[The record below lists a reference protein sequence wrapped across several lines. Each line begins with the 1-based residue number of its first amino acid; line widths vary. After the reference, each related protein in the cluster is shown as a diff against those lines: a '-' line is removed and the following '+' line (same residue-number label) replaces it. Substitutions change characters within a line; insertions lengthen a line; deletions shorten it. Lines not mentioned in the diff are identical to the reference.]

1 MTLNTIKMTNILIT
15 GANGQL
21 GHEMRNVLA
30 KEQRFNAIFTDVAG
44 DDITLLDITD
54 EEAVERMVA
63 DNKIAIIVNCAAYT
77 AVDAAEDNEP
87 LAARLNGYAVGIL
100 ARVAK
105 RHGARMVH
113 ISTDYVFD
121 GNGCVPYTENMP
133 TNPQSAYGRTKL
145 DGERLLQDILGDNAV
160 ILRTAWLYSPY
171 GKNFVKTMLAL
182 GKDKPALKVVFDQ
195 VGSPTCARDLA
206 RAIITVM
213 SANEWHGGIYH
224 YSNEGVISWYDF
236 TKAIHLLAGITT
248 CDVQPCHS
256 DEFPAKAHRPAYSVL
271 DKTKFK
277 STFDVTVPYWL
288 DSLQDTLVELGIS
301 GKSNRT

>member
-1 MTLNTIKMTNILIT
+1 MQATQILIT
-15 GANGQL
+15 GASGQL
-21 GHEMRNVLA
+21 GHEMRNVLTGD
-30 KEQRFNAIFTDVAG
+30 QRSHAIYTDVAG
-44 DDITLLDITD
+44 DDVTLLDITD
-54 EEAVERMVA
+54 EAAVDQLVA
-63 DNKIAIIVNCAAYT
+63 GEEISVIVNCAAYT

-87 LAARLNGYAVGIL
+87 QATILNAEAVGIL

-121 GNGCVPYTENMP
+121 GNACIPYTEDMP

-145 DGERLLQDILGDNAV
+145 AGERVLVDTLGDDAV

-206 RAIITVM
+206 SAVVTVI
-213 SANEWHGGIYH
+213 SADQWHGGVYH
-224 YSNEGVISWYDF
+224 FSNEGVISWYDF
-236 TKAIHLLAGITT
+236 TIAIHRLAGITT

-277 STFDVTVPYWL
+277 STFGVTVPYWL
-288 DSLQDTLVELGIS
+288 DSLESTLKQL
-301 GKSNRT
+301 

>member
-1 MTLNTIKMTNILIT
+1 MDIIRILIT

-30 KEQRFNAIFTDVAG
+30 GDQRFEAIYTDVTG
-44 DDITLLDITD
+44 DDVTLLDITD
-54 EEAVERMVA
+54 EAAVEQMVGR
-63 DNKIAIIVNCAAYT
+63 NAIQVIVNCVAYT
-77 AVDAAEDNEP
+77 AVDAAEDDETT
-87 LAARLNGYAVGIL
+87 AARLNADAVGIL

-113 ISTDYVFD
+113 VSTDYVFD
-121 GNGCVPYTENMP
+121 GNACIPYTEDMP
-133 TNPQSAYGRTKL
+133 TCPQSAYGRTKL
-145 DGERLLQDILGDNAV
+145 DGERLLIDTLGDDAI

-171 GKNFVKTMLAL
+171 GKNFVKTMLTL
-182 GKDKPALKVVFDQ
+182 GRTKPALKVVFDQ

-206 RAIITVM
+206 RAIVTAVT
-213 SANEWHGGIYH
+213 AGEWHPGIYH

-236 TKAIHLLAGITT
+236 ALAIHRLAGITD

-271 DKTKFK
+271 DKTRFK
-277 STFDVTVPYWL
+277 TTFGVTVPYWL
-288 DSLQDTLVELGIS
+288 DSLEDTLKQL
-301 GKSNRT
+301 

>member
-1 MTLNTIKMTNILIT
+1 MEITNILIT

-30 KEQRFNAIFTDVAG
+30 GDQRFNAFYTDVAG
-44 DDITLLDITD
+44 DNVVMLDITD
-54 EEAVERMVA
+54 EAVVEKFVVL
-63 DNKIAIIVNCAAYT
+63 NGINIIVNCAAYT

-87 LAARLNGYAVGIL
+87 LAARLNADAVGIL

-105 RHGARMVH
+105 RHGARMIH

-121 GNGCVPYTENMP
+121 GQGCVPYTEDMP

-145 DGERLLQDILGDNAV
+145 NGEHLLLDTLGEDAV

-195 VGSPTCARDLA
+195 VGTPTCARDLA
-206 RAIITVM
+206 RAIVTVIT
-213 SANEWHGGIYH
+213 ADAWHPGIYH
-224 YSNEGVISWYDF
+224 FSNEGVISWYDF
-236 TKAIHLLAGITT
+236 TLAIHRLAGITT

-277 STFDVTVPYWL
+277 TTFNVQVPYWL
-288 DSLQDTLVELGIS
+288 DSLKDTLNSI
-301 GKSNRT
+301 NY

>member
-1 MTLNTIKMTNILIT
+1 METTNILIT

-30 KEQRFNAIFTDVAG
+30 GDSRFNTVYTDVAG
-44 DDITLLDITD
+44 DDIVTLDITD
-54 EEAVERMVA
+54 EKAVERMVA
-63 DNKIAIIVNCAAYT
+63 DHAINVIVNCAAYT
-77 AVDAAEDNEP
+77 AVDAAEDNEQ
-87 LAARLNGYAVGIL
+87 LAALLNADAVGIL
-100 ARVAK
+100 ARTAK
-105 RHGARMVH
+105 RHGARMIHV
-113 ISTDYVFD
+113 STDYVFD
-121 GNGCVPYTENMP
+121 GKSNIPYTEEMP
-133 TNPQSAYGRTKL
+133 TCPQSAYGRTKL
-145 DGERLLQDILGDNAV
+145 DGERQLLEALGDDAV

-206 RAIITVM
+206 NAIVTVI
-213 SANEWHGGIYH
+213 SADTWHGGIYH
-224 YSNEGVISWYDF
+224 FSNEGVISWYDF
-236 TKAIHLLAGITT
+236 TKAIHRLAGITT

-277 STFDVTVPYWL
+277 TTFGVTIPYWL
-288 DSLQDTLVELGIS
+288 DSLAATLKHL
-301 GKSNRT
+301 

>member
-1 MTLNTIKMTNILIT
+1 MEVTNILIT

-30 KEQRFNAIFTDVAG
+30 DDQRFNAIFTDVAG
-44 DDITLLDITD
+44 DNITMLDITD
-54 EEAVERMVA
+54 EAAVERMVA
-63 DNKIAIIVNCAAYT
+63 DNGIAIIVNCVAYT
-77 AVDAAEDNEP
+77 AVDAAEDNE
-87 LAARLNGYAVGIL
+87 AQASRLNAEAVGIL
-100 ARVAK
+100 AQVAK

-121 GNGCVPYTENMP
+121 GQGCTPYTEEMA

-145 DGERLLQDILGDNAV
+145 DGERLLLDTLSDDAV

-171 GKNFVKTMLAL
+171 GKNFVKTMLTL

-195 VGSPTCARDLA
+195 IGSPTCARDLA
-206 RAIITVM
+206 KAIVTVIT
-213 SANEWHGGIYH
+213 ADEWHPGIYH

-236 TKAIHLLAGITT
+236 TQAIHRLAGITT

-277 STFDVTVPYWL
+277 TTFGVTVPYWL
-288 DSLQDTLVELGIS
+288 DSLQDTLQQLS
-301 GKSNRT
+301 SLNSKL

>member
-1 MTLNTIKMTNILIT
+1 MNTQNILIT

-21 GHEMRNVLA
+21 GHEMRNVLSGD
-30 KEQRFNAIFTDVAG
+30 QRFHAIFTDVAG
-44 DDITLLDITD
+44 EDITMLDITD
-54 EEAVERMVA
+54 EAAVEQAVV
-63 DNKIAIIVNCAAYT
+63 DNNIHIIVNCAAYT

-87 LAARLNGYAVGIL
+87 LAARLNAEAVGIM

-113 ISTDYVFD
+113 VSTDYVFD
-121 GNGCVPYTENMP
+121 GKGCIPYTEEHP

-145 DGERLLQDILGDNAV
+145 DGEHLLLDTLGDDAV

-182 GKDKPALKVVFDQ
+182 GKEKPALKVVFDQ

-206 RAIITVM
+206 HAIVTVM
-213 SANEWHGGIYH
+213 SADQWHPGIYH
-224 YSNEGVISWYDF
+224 YSNDGVISWYDF
-236 TKAIHLLAGITT
+236 ALAIHRLAGITT

-277 STFDVTVPYWL
+277 TTFGVTVPYWL
-288 DSLQDTLVELGIS
+288 DSLEETV
-301 GKSNRT
+301 KSLLTIH

>member
-1 MTLNTIKMTNILIT
+1 MKITNILIT

-30 KEQRFNAIFTDVAG
+30 GDQRFHALFSDVAG
-44 DDITLLDITD
+44 EDITMLDITD
-54 EEAVERMVA
+54 EAAVEQAVA
-63 DNKIAIIVNCAAYT
+63 DNDIHIIVNCAAYT

-87 LAARLNGYAVGIL
+87 LAARLNAEAVGIM

-113 ISTDYVFD
+113 VSTDYVFD
-121 GNGCVPYTENMP
+121 GKGCIPYTEDMP

-145 DGERLLQDILGDNAV
+145 DGERQMLDTLGSDAV

-171 GKNFVKTMLAL
+171 GKNFVKTMLSL
-182 GKDKPALKVVFDQ
+182 GKDKPSLKVVFDQ
-195 VGSPTCARDLA
+195 VGTPTCARDLA
-206 RAIITVM
+206 AAIVTVM
-213 SANEWHGGIYH
+213 SAPQWHGGVYH
-224 YSNEGVISWYDF
+224 FSDEGVISWYDF
-236 TKAIHLLAGITT
+236 TLAIHRLAGITT

-256 DEFPAKAHRPAYSVL
+256 DEFPAKAHRPSYSVL

-277 STFDVTVPYWL
+277 TTFGVKVPYWL
-288 DSLQDTLVELGIS
+288 DSLEATIKQLLTVNS
-301 GKSNRT
+301 

>member
-1 MTLNTIKMTNILIT
+1 MEVTNILIT

-30 KEQRFNAIFTDVAG
+30 DDQRFNAIFTDVAG
-44 DDITLLDITD
+44 DNITMLDITD
-54 EEAVERMVA
+54 EAAVERMVA
-63 DNKIAIIVNCAAYT
+63 DNGIAIIVNCVAYT
-77 AVDAAEDNEP
+77 AVDAAEDNE
-87 LAARLNGYAVGIL
+87 AQASRLNAEAVGIL
-100 ARVAK
+100 AQVAK

-113 ISTDYVFD
+113 VSTDYVFD
-121 GNGCVPYTENMP
+121 GQGCTPYTEEMA
-133 TNPQSAYGRTKL
+133 TNPQSAYGRTKF
-145 DGERLLQDILGDNAV
+145 DGERLLLDTLSDDAV

-171 GKNFVKTMLAL
+171 GKNFVKTMLTL

-195 VGSPTCARDLA
+195 IGSPTCARDLA
-206 RAIITVM
+206 KAIVTVIT
-213 SANEWHGGIYH
+213 ADEWHPGIYH

-236 TKAIHLLAGITT
+236 TQAIHRLAGITT

-277 STFDVTVPYWL
+277 TTFGVTVPYWL
-288 DSLQDTLVELGIS
+288 DSLQDTLKQLSSLNSEL
-301 GKSNRT
+301 

>member
-1 MTLNTIKMTNILIT
+1 MQATQILIT
-15 GANGQL
+15 GASGQL
-21 GHEMRNVLA
+21 GHEMRNVLTGD
-30 KEQRFNAIFTDVAG
+30 QRFHAIYTDVAG
-44 DDITLLDITD
+44 DDVTLLDITD
-54 EEAVERMVA
+54 EAAVDQLVA
-63 DNKIAIIVNCAAYT
+63 EEGISIIVNCAAYT

-87 LAARLNGYAVGIL
+87 QATILNAEAVGIL

-121 GNGCVPYTENMP
+121 GNACIPYTEDMP

-145 DGERLLQDILGDNAV
+145 AGERVLVDTLGDDAV

-206 RAIITVM
+206 SAVVTVI
-213 SANEWHGGIYH
+213 SADQWHGGVYH
-224 YSNEGVISWYDF
+224 FSNEGVISWYDF
-236 TKAIHLLAGITT
+236 TIAIHRLAGITT

-277 STFDVTVPYWL
+277 TTFGVTVPYWL
-288 DSLQDTLVELGIS
+288 DSLESTLKQL
-301 GKSNRT
+301 

>member
-1 MTLNTIKMTNILIT
+1 MDIIRILIT

-30 KEQRFNAIFTDVAG
+30 GDQRFEAIYTDVAG
-44 DDITLLDITD
+44 DDVTLLDITD
-54 EEAVERMVA
+54 EAAVEQMVGR
-63 DNKIAIIVNCAAYT
+63 NAIQVIVNCVAYT
-77 AVDAAEDNEP
+77 AVDAAEDDETT
-87 LAARLNGYAVGIL
+87 AARLNADAVGIL

-113 ISTDYVFD
+113 VSTDYVFD
-121 GNGCVPYTENMP
+121 GNACIPYTEDMP
-133 TNPQSAYGRTKL
+133 TCPQSAYGRTKL
-145 DGERLLQDILGDNAV
+145 NGERLLIDTLGDDAI

-171 GKNFVKTMLAL
+171 GKNFVKTMLTL
-182 GKDKPALKVVFDQ
+182 GRTKPALKVVFDQ

-206 RAIITVM
+206 RAIVTVIT
-213 SANEWHGGIYH
+213 AEEWHPGIYH

-236 TKAIHLLAGITT
+236 TLAIHRIAGITA

-277 STFDVTVPYWL
+277 ATFGTRVPYWL
-288 DSLQDTLVELGIS
+288 DSLEATI
-301 GKSNRT
+301 KSL

>member
-1 MTLNTIKMTNILIT
+1 MKTINILIT

-21 GHEMRNVLA
+21 GREMRNVLTGDL
-30 KEQRFNAIFTDVAG
+30 RFNAVYTDVAG
-44 DDITLLDITD
+44 EDIVTLDITD
-54 EEAVERMVA
+54 ETAVEQMVT
-63 DNKIAIIVNCAAYT
+63 DQAINVIVNCAAYT

-87 LAARLNGYAVGIL
+87 LAERLNADAVGIL

-105 RHGARMVH
+105 RHNARMIHV
-113 ISTDYVFD
+113 STDYVFD
-121 GNGCVPYTENMP
+121 GKSCVPYTEEMP
-133 TNPQSAYGRTKL
+133 TCPQSAYGRTKL
-145 DGERLLQDILGDNAV
+145 AGERQLLDTLGEDAV

-171 GKNFVKTMLAL
+171 GKNFVKTMLVL

-206 RAIITVM
+206 RAIVTVM
-213 SANEWHGGIYH
+213 SADKWHGGIYH
-224 YSNEGVISWYDF
+224 FSNEGVISWFDF
-236 TKAIHLLAGITT
+236 TKAIHRLAGITD

-277 STFDVTVPYWL
+277 TTFGVTVPYWQ
-288 DSLQDTLVELGIS
+288 DSLKETLHILGY
-301 GKSNRT
+301 NN

>member
-1 MTLNTIKMTNILIT
+1 MDIIRILIT

-30 KEQRFNAIFTDVAG
+30 GDQRFDAIYTDVAG
-44 DDITLLDITD
+44 DDVTLLDITD
-54 EEAVERMVA
+54 EAAVEQMVGR
-63 DNKIAIIVNCAAYT
+63 NAIQVIVNCVAYT
-77 AVDAAEDNEP
+77 AVDAAEDDETT
-87 LAARLNGYAVGIL
+87 AARLNADAVGIL

-113 ISTDYVFD
+113 VSTDYVFD
-121 GNGCVPYTENMP
+121 GNACIPYTEDMP
-133 TNPQSAYGRTKL
+133 TCPQSAYGRTKL
-145 DGERLLQDILGDNAV
+145 DGERLLIDTLGDDAI

-171 GKNFVKTMLAL
+171 GKNFVKTMLTL
-182 GKDKPALKVVFDQ
+182 GRTKPALKVVFDQ

-206 RAIITVM
+206 RAIVTAVT
-213 SANEWHGGIYH
+213 AGEWHPGIYH

-236 TKAIHLLAGITT
+236 TLAIHRIAGITA

-277 STFDVTVPYWL
+277 ATFGTRVPYWL
-288 DSLQDTLVELGIS
+288 DSLEATI
-301 GKSNRT
+301 KSL

>member
-1 MTLNTIKMTNILIT
+1 MSVLNLLIT

-30 KEQRFNAIFTDVAG
+30 DDRRFNAIFTDVAG
-44 DDITLLDITD
+44 EDITTLDITD
-54 EEAVERMVA
+54 EQAVEHIMA
-63 DNKIAIIVNCAAYT
+63 TNAIDIIVNCAAYT

-87 LAARLNGYAVGIL
+87 LAARLNADAVGIL

-113 ISTDYVFD
+113 VSTDYVFD
-121 GNGCVPYTENMP
+121 GQGCIPYTEDMA

-145 DGERLLQDILGDNAV
+145 EGERQLQEALDDDAV
-160 ILRTAWLYSPY
+160 ILRTAWLYSLY
-171 GKNFVKTMLAL
+171 GKNFVKTMLTL

-195 VGSPTCARDLA
+195 VGTPTCARDLA
-206 RAIITVM
+206 RAIVTVM
-213 SANEWHGGIYH
+213 TADQWHGGIYH

-236 TKAIHLLAGITT
+236 TLAIHRLAGITT

-271 DKTKFK
+271 DKSKFK
-277 STFDVTVPYWL
+277 TTFGVTVPYWL
-288 DSLQDTLVELGIS
+288 DSLEATINQLRT
-301 GKSNRT
+301 SN

>member
-1 MTLNTIKMTNILIT
+1 MATINILIT

-30 KEQRFNAIFTDVAG
+30 GDQRFNAIFTDVVG
-44 DDITLLDITD
+44 DDITMLDITD
-54 EEAVERMVA
+54 EVAVERMVA
-63 DNKIAIIVNCAAYT
+63 DNRISIIVNCVAYT

-87 LAARLNGYAVGIL
+87 LAARLNSEAVGVL

-105 RHGARMVH
+105 SYSARMVH

-121 GNGCVPYTENMP
+121 GQGCIPYTEEMA

-145 DGERLLQDILGDNAV
+145 DGERQLMDTLGDDAV

-171 GKNFVKTMLAL
+171 GKNFVKTMLTL

-206 RAIITVM
+206 RAIITVIT
-213 SANEWHGGIYH
+213 ADEWRPGIYH
-224 YSNEGVISWYDF
+224 YTNEGVISWYDF
-236 TKAIHLLAGITT
+236 TKAIHRLAGITT

-256 DEFPAKAHRPAYSVL
+256 NEFPAKAHRPAYSVL

-277 STFDVTVPYWL
+277 TTFGVTVPYWL
-288 DSLQDTLVELGIS
+288 DSLEETIKQLLTLNSKL
-301 GKSNRT
+301 

>member
-1 MTLNTIKMTNILIT
+1 MKITNILIT

-30 KEQRFNAIFTDVAG
+30 GDQRFHALFTDVAG
-44 DDITLLDITD
+44 EDITMLDITD
-54 EEAVERMVA
+54 EAAVEQAVA
-63 DNKIAIIVNCAAYT
+63 DNDIHIIVNCAAYT
-77 AVDAAEDNEP
+77 AVDAAEDNEQ
-87 LAARLNGYAVGIL
+87 LAARLNAEAVGIM

-113 ISTDYVFD
+113 VSTDYVFD
-121 GNGCVPYTENMP
+121 GKGCIPYTEDMP

-145 DGERLLQDILGDNAV
+145 DGERQLLDTLGGDAV

-171 GKNFVKTMLAL
+171 GKNFVKTMLSL

-195 VGSPTCARDLA
+195 VGTPTCARDLA
-206 RAIITVM
+206 AAIVTVM
-213 SANEWHGGIYH
+213 SAPQWHGGVYH
-224 YSNEGVISWYDF
+224 FSDEGVISWYDF
-236 TKAIHLLAGITT
+236 TLAIHRLAGITT

-256 DEFPAKAHRPAYSVL
+256 DEFPAKAHRPSYSVL

-277 STFDVTVPYWL
+277 TTFGVKVPYWL
-288 DSLQDTLVELGIS
+288 DSLEATIKQLLTVNS
-301 GKSNRT
+301 

>member
-1 MTLNTIKMTNILIT
+1 MEATNILIT

-30 KEQRFNAIFTDVAG
+30 DDQRFNAIFTDVAG
-44 DDITLLDITD
+44 DNIVTLDITD
-54 EEAVERMVA
+54 EAAVEQMVS
-63 DNKIAIIVNCAAYT
+63 NHNIKVIVNCAAYT

-87 LAARLNGYAVGIL
+87 LAARLNADAVGIL

-121 GNGCVPYTENMP
+121 GQSCIPYTEEMP
-133 TNPQSAYGRTKL
+133 TCPQSAYGHTKL
-145 DGERLLQDILGDNAV
+145 DGERQLLNALGDDAV
-160 ILRTAWLYSPY
+160 VLRTAWLYSPY
-171 GKNFVKTMLAL
+171 GKNFVKTMLSL

-206 RAIITVM
+206 RAIVTVL
-213 SANEWHGGIYH
+213 SAEQWHGGIYH
-224 YSNEGVISWYDF
+224 FSNEGVISWYDF

-277 STFDVTVPYWL
+277 TTFGVTVPYWL
-288 DSLQDTLVELGIS
+288 DSLKETLKLL
-301 GKSNRT
+301 

>member
-1 MTLNTIKMTNILIT
+1 MKTTNILIA

-21 GHEMRNVLA
+21 GHEMRNVLNND
-30 KEQRFNAIFTDVAG
+30 QRFKAVYTDVAC
-44 DDITLLDITD
+44 DDIVSLDITD
-54 EEAVERMVA
+54 EDAVEQMVR
-63 DNKIAIIVNCAAYT
+63 DNIIDVIVNCAAYT

-87 LAARLNGYAVGIL
+87 LAAKLNAEAVGIL

-121 GNGCVPYTENMP
+121 GKGCIPYTEDMP
-133 TNPQSAYGRTKL
+133 TCPKSAYGRTKL
-145 DGERLLQDILGDNAV
+145 EGERLLLETLGDDAV

-182 GKDKPALKVVFDQ
+182 GNDKPALKVVFDQ

-206 RAIITVM
+206 HAIVTVM
-213 SANEWHGGIYH
+213 TADDWHGGIYH
-224 YSNEGVISWYDF
+224 FSNEGVISWYDF
-236 TKAIHLLAGITT
+236 TLAIHRLAGITT

-256 DEFPAKAHRPAYSVL
+256 DEFPAKAYRPSYSVL

-277 STFDVTVPYWL
+277 TTFGVTIPYWL
-288 DSLQDTLVELGIS
+288 DSLEDTLKQLS
-301 GKSNRT
+301 KL